1 MFEYLCM
8 ILLIKVVNMI
18 NILNEFII
26 NYAMTLATVFM
37 AVATFL
43 SVNEMKKTRKESN
56 KAHVIAYFKLRGH
69 KIDFVIKNHGL
80 TEARNVKISSVP
92 NIEGSESNITIKSLF
107 ENLIPFFPP
116 QMEIRTFFDMAPDY
130 IDKIAEHGKNFPDYY
145 ITISYEDIYFKKHDY
160 KYKLNLKYIHDVG
173 WLGNEHQDIQTSLS
187 VIADY
192 TKFLKKKK

>member
-1 MFEYLCM
+1 MFEIIFLEFILMFEYET
-8 ILLIKVVNMI
+8 
-18 NILNEFII
+18 ILNC
-26 NYAMTLATVFM
+26 AMMIATTFM

-56 KAHVIAYFKLRGH
+56 KAHIIAYFKLRGH
-69 KIDFVIKNHGL
+69 KIDFIIKNHGL

-92 NIEGSESNITIKSLF
+92 SIKSSVCNLSMASLF

-116 QMEIRTFFDMAPDY
+116 QMEIRTFFDMAPNY
-130 IDKIAEHGKNFPDYY
+130 IEDIAEQGENFPEYC
-145 ITISYEDIYFKKHDY
+145 ITINYKDIYSKKYEY

-187 VIADY
+187 IIAEN
-192 TKFLKKKK
+192 TK